1 MKIPTLIA
9 CGAALCLDAAA
20 AAVDTPDEQA
30 VVAAMQGWEAAVE
43 SGDYEALAGFYTEDA
58 VFYPNGVAPIV
69 GRDRILERNR
79 QRGSRGAVN
88 IMQRVDDVEVNGNW
102 AVYSC
107 LARVEATASEGT
119 APAARFS
126 RVLLLMER
134 GEDGRWRIHRDIDNE
149 TPETWDG
156 N

>member
-1 MKIPTLIA
+1 MKKLILIVA
-9 CGAALCLDAAA
+9 AAALSFDAA
-20 AAVDTPDEQA
+20 AAVDTPEEEA
-30 VVAAMQGWEAAVE
+30 VVAAMQAWEAAVE

-58 VFYPNGVAPIV
+58 VFYPNGAAPIV
-69 GRDRILERNR
+69 GRDQILDRNR
-79 QRGSRGAVN
+79 QRGSRGSVN
-88 IMQRVDDVEVNGNW
+88 IMQRVDDVEINGSW

-107 LARVEATASEGT
+107 LARVEATASEGA